1 MSEAGA
7 KVFSFVSRHPASV
20 KARRLTAQLAR
31 RVEPIETLENETFDV
46 IIGRPEAIAAHGA
59 VLDGVDQVAITSPL
73 DEGTSFD
80 DSLVHDM
87 ALYARS
93 GLGYLTREID
103 RNWTLSRPALPLN
116 RQAGILAGVAAGL
129 AAVALDIEA
138 GAGSRNARRVEIDQ
152 LELLALMPMQP
163 VAFAEFLGR
172 IVGQDVAG
180 RGVGGT
186 VESADGLAYVG
197 AVEPTHWARLLELVG
212 DPGELAERV
221 ENDPGVVREHRE
233 LVDEAIRSWSR
244 ERTTDEISDEGQAEH
259 LPVAPVYPPARVV
272 VDRHLNERA
281 FFRADRSG
289 IEVPWL
295 TELGEPTGGSAP
307 RFENKVR
314 PQPRGKHN
322 LPLAGLRVLDLS
334 WAWAGPFATTMLADL
349 GAEVVNVEWHPRAS
363 NLRRNPPF
371 ANDRSESHNTA
382 GWWSA
387 NHRGKLSI
395 GVNMKAERGRQVV
408 HDLAAVS
415 DVVVENF
422 SPGVVDRLGVG
433 FDDLVKVN
441 PRIVYVSLSAFGQ
454 SGPRSHYVGYG
465 TQLYTASG
473 AGHAT
478 SQDGETISQ
487 MFIPF
492 PDPVSG
498 LVGAFT
504 IAAHVRH
511 ARRTGT
517 PARVDVSELEAIA
530 AVALEPLLDV
540 LDGDAEVNERRYLVV
555 ESKNG
560 EVFALIARDEADWP
574 AFAVALG
581 ASDASDTALREQAA
595 SMDRAAALARV
606 ERAGLFATTLAHS
619 GEVLADSYLDERGF
633 WRPDTSVEVASTRAR
648 IGGSLFTVDGLRT
661 EIWRGAPSLF
671 GDSRAVLR
679 DLLDYPAAAID
690 SLVEEGS
697 IAASD

>member
-7 KVFSFVSRHPASV
+7 KVSAFGSRRSTNT

-31 RVEPIETLENETFDV
+31 RVELIEALDGEMFDV
-46 IIGRPEAIAAHGA
+46 IVGRTEALEELGWA
-59 VLDGVDQVAITSPL
+59 LDDIDHVAITSPL
-73 DEGTSFD
+73 EEGESFD

-103 RNWTLSRPALPLN
+103 HNWTLSRPALPLN
-116 RQAGILAGVAAGL
+116 RQAGILAGIAAGL
-129 AAVALDIEA
+129 AAVALDLEA
-138 GAGSRNARRVEIDQ
+138 HAGSRAARRIEIDQ

-163 VAFAEFLGR
+163 IAFAEFLGR

-197 AVEPTHWARLLELVG
+197 AVEPAHWARLLKLIG
-212 DPGELAERV
+212 NPGELADRV
-221 ENDPGVVREHRE
+221 ETDPGVVREKRE
-233 LVDEAIRSWSR
+233 LVDEAIRAWSR
-244 ERTTDEISDEGQAEH
+244 ERTTDEISDQGQAEH

-272 VDRHLNERA
+272 ADRHLNERG
-281 FFRADRSG
+281 FFRGDRSG

-295 TELGEPTGGSAP
+295 TELGKPGASPAL

-314 PQPRGKHN
+314 PSPGDQHN

-363 NLRRNPPF
+363 NLRRNAPF

-478 SQDGETISQ
+478 SQDGRTISQ

-504 IAAHVRH
+504 IAVHVRH

-540 LDGDAEVNERRYLVV
+540 LDGDADVNERRYLVV
-555 ESKNG
+555 ESKDR
-560 EVFALIARDEADWP
+560 EVFALIAREEADWS
-574 AFAVALG
+574 AFAVAMG
-581 ASDASDTALREQAA
+581 ATDASDAALASQAA
-595 SMDRAAALARV
+595 RMARAAALAQI
-606 ERAGLFATTLAHS
+606 EKAGLFAVALAHS
-619 GEVLADSYLDERGF
+619 GEVLADTYLEARGF
-633 WRPDTSVEVASTRAR
+633 WRPDTSVEVASTGAC
-648 IGGSLFTVDGLRT
+648 IGGSLFTVDGQRT
-661 EIWRGAPSLF
+661 DIWRGAPSLF
-671 GDSRAVLR
+671 GDSRAVLG
-679 DLLDYPAAAID
+679 DLLDYSAETID
-690 SLVEEGS
+690 SLLEEGS